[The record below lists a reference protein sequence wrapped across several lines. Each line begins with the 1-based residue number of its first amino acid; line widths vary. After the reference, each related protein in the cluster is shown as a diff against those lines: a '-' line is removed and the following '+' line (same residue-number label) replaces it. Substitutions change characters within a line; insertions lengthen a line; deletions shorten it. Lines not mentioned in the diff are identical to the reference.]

1 MNMIHIAE
9 LNVERI
15 WEYEF
20 KTILTV
26 FYATLPYSIQGLD
39 IIETQYRVNSF
50 NMKRSRNGMEHFH
63 M

>member
-26 FYATLPYSIQGLD
+26 FYATLPYSISNAG
-39 IIETQYRVNSF
+39 YY
-50 NMKRSRNGMEHFH
+50 
-63 M
+63 